1 MSEENSHETIRV
13 IKFKGEEEEWREWA
27 LKTKAMGLI
36 KGWWSEMEAVEEL
49 DLKSTDEEMKER
61 IKKNDAAFHYLVM
74 ACSGPAFL
82 YLEGCG
88 GSAKKAW
95 NNLKQRYEANESTD
109 LIELLEKFNKCK
121 MKKHNENPDAW
132 FQELE
137 YLRKRIET
145 AGGTYKDDM
154 ELISHVIMYAP
165 KEYKVPIEVMS
176 ATRENLTLEQV
187 KRTLSNYWKRTF
199 KDEEVSRTAK
209 NEALNVETQ

>member
-1 MSEENSHETIRV
+1 MSEDYSQETIRV
-13 IKFKGEEEEWREWA
+13 IKFKGKEEEWREWA

-36 KGWWSEMEAVEEL
+36 KGWWSELEAEEEL
-49 DLKSTDEEMKER
+49 DLKSSDIEMKER
-61 IKKNDAAFHYLVM
+61 IKKNDAAFHYLIM

-95 NNLKQRYEANESTD
+95 NNLKQRYEASESTD
-109 LIELLEKFNKCK
+109 LIELLERFNSCK
-121 MKKHNENPDAW
+121 MKKYNENPNAW

-145 AGGTYKDDM
+145 AGGTMKDDM
-154 ELISHVIMYAP
+154 EVISHVIMYAP

-176 ATRENLTLEQV
+176 ATRENLSLEQV
-187 KRTLSNYWKRTF
+187 RRTLSNYWKRI
-199 KDEEVSRTAK
+199 SRMWNRRSRNTMR
-209 NEALNVETQ
+209 L